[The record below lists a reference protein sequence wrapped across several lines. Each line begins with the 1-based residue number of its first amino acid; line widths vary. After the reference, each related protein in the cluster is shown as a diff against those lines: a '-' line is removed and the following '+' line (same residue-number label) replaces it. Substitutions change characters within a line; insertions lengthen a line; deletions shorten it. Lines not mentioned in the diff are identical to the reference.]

1 MTTIDFY
8 TQVPDRHD
16 FVRRLCAKALA
27 SKARLVLWAAD
38 HEACQRLSRML
49 WSVPATGFIPHVAAH
64 DALAAQTPV
73 ILDCEATTFSHD
85 DVLVNLRSEVPPF
98 FSRFNRLVEIVAAGD
113 EDAAEAARAR
123 YRYYRDRGYELRTHD
138 MSRNATA
145 TTNRT

>member
-1 MTTIDFY
+1 VTTIDFY

-27 SKARLVLWAAD
+27 SKARLVLWATD

-73 ILDCEATTFSHD
+73 ILDCEATMFSHD

-138 MSRNATA
+138 MSSNPTA
-145 TTNRT
+145 ATNRT